1 VQATYVG
8 SNIKKPK
15 LKRHF
20 ILIFTL
26 FSYLGFSQCED
37 SEKLDFGGTYSSKT
51 NNYIPFDLDISD
63 TIQYCCDIKK
73 IKSYSDFIFKKSK
86 DYIIERGGN
95 EFYNNLKIHQLEV
108 NYNDSIKIVYEN
120 QKLYNLSNYNVTY
133 WILYTYKN
141 KNIEYG
147 FGLEFDK
154 NGKMISENKFPKYS
168 ENNGFENLTDY
179 CLALDLVKKDKRFK
193 DKKVDYIELAYLES
207 SNSFCWLIE
216 EKKSMNKEFEK
227 WEEKTVNL
235 YFVNANTNKLELVKE
250 SKSYTIACGFGTL
263 TKKTKK
269 ELRKEKRKRK
279 REEKK

>member
-1 VQATYVG
+1 M
-8 SNIKKPK
+8 
-15 LKRHF
+15 
-20 ILIFTL
+20 
-26 FSYLGFSQCED
+26 
-37 SEKLDFGGTYSSKT
+37 SKT
-51 NNYIPFDLDISD
+51 NNYISFEEKYKDSIYLEDIS
-63 TIQYCCDIKK
+63 YPEDIKK
-73 IKSYSDFIFKKSK
+73 IEKYSNFILLKAEK
-86 DYIIERGGN
+86 YIVERGGS
-95 EFYNNLKIHQLEV
+95 EFYKKLKMDHVEV
-108 NYNDSIKIVYEN
+108 NYKDSVKVSYEDP
-120 QKLYNLSNYNVTY
+120 KVYNLSNYNATY
-133 WILYTYKN
+133 WILYLYKN
-141 KNIEYG
+141 KNIEYA

-154 NGKMISENKFPKYS
+154 SGEMISENKFPKYS

-193 DKKVDYIELAYLES
+193 DKKVDYIELAYMES